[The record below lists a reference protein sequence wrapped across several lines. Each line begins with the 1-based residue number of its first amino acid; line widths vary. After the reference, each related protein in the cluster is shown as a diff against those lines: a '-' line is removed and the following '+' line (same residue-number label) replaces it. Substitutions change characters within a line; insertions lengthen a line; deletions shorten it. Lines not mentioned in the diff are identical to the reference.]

1 MVLPDIDLATLRFE
15 QAGNLWLLLAP
26 AGLLILWA
34 WRVGRRVGDVRR
46 LSRQRRVPVRER
58 IPWVGDLLFW
68 LCVIL
73 ATATAIVALARPS
86 LRGTLVRS
94 AGVDLVVL
102 QDASASMR
110 VKDVGGDRWQRS
122 MIFLRALGNTLSWRD
137 DRVALALFAR
147 IATPEVRLTRDPTT
161 FFFFLDNLDR
171 EPPFR
176 LEDDTTWDTNI
187 ELGIH
192 WGLELVERDEELR
205 GPSPN
210 AKAFILISD
219 GQAFSGEVAKAL
231 DDARAHGIPLFVIG
245 VGTVTGGFI
254 PEPAPDV
261 DRLVMGGSP
270 PPRSSLER
278 QSLRAIATAGGGPY
292 YELGREEDLV
302 IANAIIDE
310 TRRRA
315 HRRDADETV
324 EDLYWPVL
332 VAAAC
337 LLAPG
342 VLFLRER
349 TEVLLQIAVAGLTG
363 ALIMTLVP

>member
-1 MVLPDIDLATLRFE
+1 MLPDIDLGTLRFE
-15 QAGNLWLLLAP
+15 QAGNLWLLVAP
-26 AGLLILWA
+26 AGLLLLWI
-34 WRVGRRVGDVRR
+34 WQLVRRVDDVRR
-46 LSRQRRVPVRER
+46 LASRRRVPVRER
-58 IPWVGDLLFW
+58 VPWTGDLLFW
-68 LCVIL
+68 LSAIL
-73 ATATAIVALARPS
+73 ATACAIVALARPS
-86 LRGTLVRS
+86 VRT
-94 AGVDLVVL
+94 ALIRDPGVDLIIL

-122 MIFLRALGNTLSWRD
+122 MVFLRSLGNTLSWRD
-137 DRVALALFAR
+137 DRVAMALFAR
-147 IATPEVRLTRDPTT
+147 IATPQVRLTRDPTT

-192 WGLELVERDEELR
+192 WGLQLIDRDEDRL

-210 AKAFILISD
+210 ARSFLLISD
-219 GQAFSGEVAKAL
+219 GQAFSGEVASAL
-231 DDARAHGIPLFVIG
+231 EDARVRGIPVFVLG

-261 DRLVMGGSP
+261 DRPVLGGSQP
-270 PPRSSLER
+270 LRSALDR
-278 QSLRAIATAGGGPY
+278 QSLRTIAAAGGGSY
-292 YELGREEDLV
+292 HELGREEDLV
-302 IANAIIDE
+302 IANAIVDE

-315 HRRDADETV
+315 NRRDAEETV
-324 EDLYWPVL
+324 EELYWFVL
-332 VAAAC
+332 AAAAC

-349 TEVLLQIAVAGLTG
+349 TEVWLQIAAAGVASAVIVSL
-363 ALIMTLVP
+363 MR